1 MSTFFVVVLWMM
13 PSHEKAIALM
23 QKISQSLVEAE
34 MKGKPADM
42 VQFSLPYCQHNNK
55 TNTFSSSKTGGKVNG
70 GTTHVV

>member
-34 MKGKPADM
+34 MKGKPADI
-42 VQFSLPYCQHNNK
+42 VQFSLPYC
-55 TNTFSSSKTGGKVNG
+55 
-70 GTTHVV
+70 